1 MFDKFVVKFNTFAE
15 DVLPT
20 IVVSLVIA
28 IVLFQVSK
36 ILSKNIKR
44 IAMKR
49 TKNLDDIAK
58 GEYEKRVETLSG
70 IVKKI
75 LDVFIW
81 IIISMIILKKFGVNV
96 APLLT
101 GAGIVG
107 VALGFGSQQL
117 VRDFLSGFFI
127 LIENQIRTGDIAV
140 INGTSG
146 LIEQIG
152 LRTIIMRDM
161 EGTVHVFQNGKI
173 DSLANKTKKWSATVF
188 EIGVAY
194 KEDIDV
200 VIKVMKE
207 VGKTLRESE
216 DFKNKI
222 IEDLEVFG
230 VDRFDDSAVVIK
242 ARLKTKPI
250 LQWEVGRE
258 YRKRLKFAFDK
269 AGIEIPFPQTMIHLG
284 NEKKVAKTKPK
295 TKYKSSKKVK

>member
-1 MFDKFVVKFNTFAE
+1 MKEMFDKFVVKFSVFAE
-15 DVLPT
+15 NVLPT
-20 IVVSLVIA
+20 IVIA
-28 IVLFQVSK
+28 LIIAVVLFQVSK
-36 ILSKNIKR
+36 LLSKNIKR

-58 GEYEKRVETLSG
+58 GEFEKRVETLSG
-70 IVKKI
+70 IVRKI
-75 LDVFIW
+75 LDVVIW
-81 IIISMIILKKFGVNV
+81 IIVSMIILKKFGVNV

-117 VRDFLSGFFI
+117 VKDFLSGFFI

-194 KEDIDV
+194 KEDIDI
-200 VIKVMKE
+200 VIKVMEK
-207 VGKTLRESE
+207 VGKALREDE
-216 DFKNKI
+216 IFKSKI
-222 IEDLEVFG
+222 IADLEVFG
-230 VDRFDDSAVVIK
+230 VERFDDSAVVIK

-258 YRKRLKFAFDK
+258 YRKRL
-269 AGIEIPFPQTMIHLG
+269 
-284 NEKKVAKTKPK
+284 N
-295 TKYKSSKKVK
+295 SSFGR

>member
-1 MFDKFVVKFNTFAE
+1 MKEMFDKFVVKFVTFAE

-20 IVVSLVIA
+20 IVISLIIAVI
-28 IVLFQVSK
+28 LFQLSK

-49 TKNLDDIAK
+49 AKNLADIAK

-75 LDVFIW
+75 LDVVIW
-81 IIISMIILKKFGVNV
+81 VIISMIILKKFGVNV

-146 LIEQIG
+146 LVEQIG
-152 LRTIIMRDM
+152 LRTIILRDL

-173 DSLANKTKKWSATVF
+173 DSLANKTKKWSAIVF
-188 EIGVAY
+188 DIGVAY
-194 KEDIDV
+194 KEDIDA
-200 VIKVMKE
+200 VIKVMEE
-207 VGKTLRESE
+207 VGHSLRESE
-216 DFKNKI
+216 DFKGKI

-230 VDRFDDSAVVIK
+230 VDKFDDSAVVIK

-258 YRKRLKFAFDK
+258 YRKRLKVAFDK
-269 AGIEIPFPQTMIHLG
+269 ANIEIPFPQTTVHLADK
-284 NEKKVAKTKPK
+284 ESAVSVKQ
-295 TKYKSSKKVK
+295 KSSKKV

>member
-1 MFDKFVVKFNTFAE
+1 MKEMFDKFVAKFIVFAE
-15 DVLPT
+15 NVLPT
-20 IVVSLVIA
+20 IVISLIIA
-28 IVLFQVSK
+28 FVLFQVSK
-36 ILSKNIKR
+36 IFSKNIRR

-49 TKNLDDIAK
+49 AKNLDDIAK
-58 GEYEKRVETLSG
+58 GEFEKRVETLSG

-75 LDVFIW
+75 LDVVIW
-81 IIISMIILKKFGVNV
+81 VIVSMIILKKFGVNV

-107 VALGFGSQQL
+107 VALGFGSQAL

-127 LIENQIRTGDIAV
+127 LIENQIRTGDVAV
-140 INGTSG
+140 INGTGG

-152 LRTIIMRDM
+152 LRTIIMRDL

-173 DSLANKTKKWSATVF
+173 DSLANKTKQWSATVF
-188 EIGVAY
+188 EIGIAY
-194 KEDIDV
+194 KEDIDT
-200 VIKVMKE
+200 VIKVMEK
-207 VGKTLRESE
+207 VGHVLRDDE

-230 VDRFDDSAVVIK
+230 VEKFDDSAVVIK

-258 YRKRLKFAFDK
+258 YRKRLKSAFDK
-269 AGIEIPFPQTMIHLG
+269 AGIEIPFPQTTVHFAENAGFENLSH
-284 NEKKVAKTKPK
+284 KKAA
-295 TKYKSSKKVK
+295 KVK